1 MDYTIDK
8 QKLALLRTGVLHV
21 QTELSTMLKALHN
34 NKLNPVPDPLV
45 DEHLTE
51 MVDQC
56 TAVYSLLVH
65 LSEFERKI
73 TFTVLP

>member
-34 NKLNPVPDPLV
+34 NKLNPGPDPLV
-45 DEHLTE
+45 DEHLKE